1 MIRWA
6 LGAAA
11 LLLLAACE
19 TPDPTYRELDHMGRD
34 YQRQSQGSATP
45 QNAEQATAADT
56 CGASRFRALVGAP
69 ASAIDRSSLP
79 AHARIISPGMMV
91 TQDFSPERLNI
102 RVAPGGNVAALEC
115 F

>member
-1 MIRWA
+1 MIRLA

-11 LLLLAACE
+11 LLLLSACG
-19 TPDPTYRELDHMGRD
+19 TPDPTYRDLDQMGRD
-34 YQRQSQGSATP
+34 YQRESQGTATP

-56 CGASRFRALVGAP
+56 CGASHFRSLVGTAV
-69 ASAIDRSSLP
+69 SAIDRSTLP
-79 AHARIISPGMMV
+79 PHTRIISPGMMV
-91 TQDFSPERLNI
+91 TQDFSQQRLSI